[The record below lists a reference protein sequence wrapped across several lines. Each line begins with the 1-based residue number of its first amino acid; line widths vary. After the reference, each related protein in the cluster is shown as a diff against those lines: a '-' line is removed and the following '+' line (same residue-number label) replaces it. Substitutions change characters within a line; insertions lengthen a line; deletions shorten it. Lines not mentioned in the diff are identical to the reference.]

1 MRPPVKAKL
10 VYSTVAKKALILTTL
25 SKYQRGKRPRIKAG
39 EYIRVFGK
47 LVNISEMPAFLRN

>member
-1 MRPPVKAKL
+1 MQPIKRAKL
-10 VYSTVAKKALILTTL
+10 AYSTVAKKALVLSAL
-25 SKYQRGKRPRIKAG
+25 SKYKRPKRPRIKAG